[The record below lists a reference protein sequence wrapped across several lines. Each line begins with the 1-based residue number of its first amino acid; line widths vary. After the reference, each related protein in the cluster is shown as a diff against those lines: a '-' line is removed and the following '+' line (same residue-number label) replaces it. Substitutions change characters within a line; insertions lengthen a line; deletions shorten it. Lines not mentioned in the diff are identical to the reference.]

1 MYDAVGEFRSRVM
14 ERIRALVGS
23 HYCFGDPKDHGEK
36 VAALL
41 NKDNFTVDDG
51 SEVSFCPMI
60 LTVLIMMQTGRTRF
74 IASVIVKAIAKVFFL
89 PHSRLSF
96 GRIEHTAEFFRSL
109 HGETVVFISVCIA
122 FALKEF
128 SSGKRVPAKFEGAEV
143 EGMLL
148 EHLS

>member
-1 MYDAVGEFRSRVM
+1 
-14 ERIRALVGS
+14 
-23 HYCFGDPKDHGEK
+23 
-36 VAALL
+36 
-41 NKDNFTVDDG
+41 
-51 SEVSFCPMI
+51 MI

-148 EHLS
+148 KHLS